1 MGTSFMQ
8 DPIRNAYWIVDVPEH
23 AKQRNL
29 RILHLTVSGCT
40 SQRPKQK
47 HWQTKKQISIT
58 GEL

>member
-29 RILHLTVSGCT
+29 RILHLTVSG
-40 SQRPKQK
+40 
-47 HWQTKKQISIT
+47 
-58 GEL
+58 